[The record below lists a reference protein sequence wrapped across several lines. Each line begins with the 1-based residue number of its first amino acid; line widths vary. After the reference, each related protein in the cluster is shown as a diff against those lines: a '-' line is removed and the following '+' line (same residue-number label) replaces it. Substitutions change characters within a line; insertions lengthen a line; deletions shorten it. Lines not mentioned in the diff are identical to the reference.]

1 MKRFCAACCRK
12 PCECGSYNGPRQ
24 PYGAECEH
32 EYEADE
38 DHDARELICPNCGHR
53 EPMPIDWPA

>member
-1 MKRFCAACCRK
+1 MSKFSLWRLSAQPGGKRL
-12 PCECGSYNGPRQ
+12 
-24 PYGAECEH
+24 PYDTDEPCEH

-53 EPMPIDWPA
+53 EPMPLDWPL